1 MHNSI
6 MSKQD
11 TQMTNNYQQNDE
23 IDLRELFQ
31 SIWAG
36 KWIVFISTITVTT
49 VALVYAVFAQEW
61 WTSKAKVAL
70 PQLYNLAE
78 YEKQVS
84 QFQPI
89 FDIYQEDGTV
99 LVSDKLD
106 TLTDPEILFAQFIQ
120 AFNSSNNKKIFLS
133 SNPEFVD
140 YLKQYNTD
148 EDKEYLEHFYSLWFQ
163 NIWAVKDSKKD
174 DEQVYELS
182 FTAKTQESSA
192 RNLRDYVQFI
202 KLKAHESALRNLQ
215 SIIEA
220 KQDELNLQKRILVA
234 QAESRL
240 EVEIQSAEYAL
251 RMAIAANVTSPIQ
264 TNNDKERFHIDLGV
278 NALREKV
285 EVLRSIKNLSV
296 FEPRLRQVQA
306 KLDLLGKLE
315 INNDIQFDN
324 FRLLDD
330 ITKPNTRDEPKRT
343 LILLLGLILGF
354 IIGVSIVLLRAAFK
368 QPQILNVVSRDPSQQ
383 S

>member
-1 MHNSI
+1 MHNPI
-6 MSKQD
+6 MREQN
-11 TQMTNNYQQNDE
+11 TQMTNRYQQSDE

-36 KWIVFISTITVTT
+36 KWVVFISTILVTT
-49 VALVYAVFAQEW
+49 AALVHAIFAQEW

-70 PQLYNLAE
+70 PQLYNLVE

-99 LVSDKLD
+99 LVSEKLD
-106 TLTDPEILFAQFIQ
+106 SLRDPEILFAQFIQ
-120 AFNSSNNKKIFLS
+120 AFNSSNNKKLFLS
-133 SNPEFVD
+133 SNPEFVN
-140 YLKQYNTD
+140 YLKQYGDTK
-148 EDKEYLEHFYSLWFQ
+148 DKEYLERFYSQWFD
-163 NIWAVKDSKKD
+163 NISVVKESKKSD
-174 DEQVYELS
+174 DYIYELS

-192 RNLRDYVQFI
+192 LNLRDYVQFI
-202 KLKAHESALRNLQ
+202 KQRTHESALRNLQ

-220 KQDELNLQKRILVA
+220 KQDELNLQKRILIA

-251 RMAIAANVTSPIQ
+251 RMATAANVTSPIQ

-278 NALREKV
+278 NALKEKV
-285 EVLRSIKNLSV
+285 EVLRSINNLSV

-306 KLDLLGKLE
+306 KLDLLGKLK
-315 INNDIQFDN
+315 INNEIQFDN

-330 ITKPNTRDEPKRT
+330 ITKPNSRDEPKRT
-343 LILLLGLILGF
+343 LIVLLGIILGLF
-354 IIGVSIVLLRAAFK
+354 VGIGVILVRIAFK
-368 QPQILNVVSRDPSQQ
+368 QQP
-383 S
+383 